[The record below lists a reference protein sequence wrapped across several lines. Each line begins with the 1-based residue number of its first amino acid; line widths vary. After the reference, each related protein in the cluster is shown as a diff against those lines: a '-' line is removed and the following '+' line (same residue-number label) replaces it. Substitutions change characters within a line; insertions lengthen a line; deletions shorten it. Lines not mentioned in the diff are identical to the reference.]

1 MKNSNLTT
9 EFDYNKFCED
19 FIVLL
24 TKSEDRIDRI
34 NNMVLTLAETT
45 NRIIY
50 FHETTYND
58 CMQQFNKLQAAHAE
72 LLQQNKLLLCLI
84 DKFGIIGAAANN
96 ININDN
102 K

>member
-1 MKNSNLTT
+1 MRNSNLTT

-19 FIVLL
+19 FVVLL

-50 FHETTYND
+50 FHEITYND

>member
-19 FIVLL
+19 FVALL

>member
-1 MKNSNLTT
+1 MRNSNLTT

-19 FIVLL
+19 FVVLL

-58 CMQQFNKLQAAHAE
+58 CMQ
-72 LLQQNKLLLCLI
+72 
-84 DKFGIIGAAANN
+84 
-96 ININDN
+96 
-102 K
+102 

>member
-1 MKNSNLTT
+1 MKNTNLTT
-9 EFDYNKFCED
+9 ECDYNKFRKD
-19 FIVLL
+19 FINLL
-24 TKSEDRIDRI
+24 TKSEERIDRI

-50 FHETTYND
+50 FRETTCND

>member
-1 MKNSNLTT
+1 MKNSNPTT
-9 EFDYNKFCED
+9 ECDYNKFRKD
-19 FIVLL
+19 FINLL
-24 TKSEDRIDRI
+24 TKSEERIDRI

-72 LLQQNKLLLCLI
+72 LLQQNKLLLYLI
-84 DKFGIIGAAANN
+84 DKFGVIGAAANN

>member
-1 MKNSNLTT
+1 MRNSNLTT

-19 FIVLL
+19 FVVLL

-50 FHETTYND
+50 FHETTYTIVCNNSINYKQHTPNS
-58 CMQQFNKLQAAHAE
+58 CNKTNYCCVL
-72 LLQQNKLLLCLI
+72 
-84 DKFGIIGAAANN
+84 
-96 ININDN
+96 
-102 K
+102 

>member
-1 MKNSNLTT
+1 MKNSNPPT
-9 EFDYNKFCED
+9 EGDYNKFRKD
-19 FIVLL
+19 FISLL
-24 TKSEDRIDRI
+24 TKSEERIDRI

-58 CMQQFNKLQAAHAE
+58 CMQQFNKLQVAHAE
-72 LLQQNKLLLCLI
+72 LLQQNKLLLYLI
-84 DKFGIIGAAANN
+84 DKFGVIGAAANN

>member
-1 MKNSNLTT
+1 
-9 EFDYNKFCED
+9 
-19 FIVLL
+19 
-24 TKSEDRIDRI
+24 
-34 NNMVLTLAETT
+34 
-45 NRIIY
+45 
-50 FHETTYND
+50 
-58 CMQQFNKLQAAHAE
+58 MQQFNKLQAAHAE